1 MKKILIAVI
10 GLALVGCSSKSEK
23 LEMGNKTT
31 LSVNQEFNAGKVL
44 LGEEIEASFLVKNT
58 GKYPLIIAEV
68 KGSCS
73 CTVADYPEEPIEPG
87 ESGEITATVRTD
99 NAAVGALT
107 KEVRVT
113 ANTEPSLTIFQI
125 KANVTRK

>member
-1 MKKILIAVI
+1 MKKILIAAI

-31 LSVNQEFNAGKVL
+31 LTVKQEFNAGKVL

-87 ESGEITATVRTD
+87 ESEEITATVRTD

-113 ANTEPSLTIFQI
+113 ANTEPSLTILQI

>member
-1 MKKILIAVI
+1 MKKILIAAI
-10 GLALVGCSSKSEK
+10 GLALIGCSSKSEK

-31 LSVNQEFNAGKVL
+31 LTVKQEFNAGKVL

-87 ESGEITATVRTD
+87 ESEEITATVRTD

-113 ANTEPSLTIFQI
+113 ANTEPSLTILQI

>member
-1 MKKILIAVI
+1 MKKILIATI

-31 LSVNQEFNAGKVL
+31 LTVKQEFNAGKVL

-87 ESGEITATVRTD
+87 ESEEITATVRTD

-113 ANTEPSLTIFQI
+113 ANTEPSLTILQI

>member
-31 LSVNQEFNAGKVL
+31 LTVKQEFNAGKVL

-87 ESGEITATVRTD
+87 ESEEITATVRTD

-113 ANTEPSLTIFQI
+113 ANTEPSLTILQI